1 MSAELLASQVR
12 ATVCGVTPVPD
23 NDTDTGEFVA
33 LLAIEMLPLLLAA
46 ALGSNE
52 TLNVAVWFGL
62 SIAPELTPEVLNPA
76 PLTLM
81 LKMVT
86 LDLPLFWSV
95 TA

>member
-23 NDTDTGEFVA
+23 NDTDTGELVA
-33 LLAIEMLPLLLAA
+33 LLVMEMLPVSLAA

-62 SIAPELTPEVLNPA
+62 SVAPETTPDALNPV
-76 PLTLM
+76 PVTLTLE
-81 LKMVT
+81 MVT

-95 TA
+95 TV